1 MRLARLEVLAPAG
14 STESLIAAVRCGAA
28 AVYLGLSDFNAR
40 RAAHNFTED
49 ELAEAV
55 AYCHARGVKVHLALN
70 TLVRDDELADAL
82 RAAETACRLGVDAL
96 IVQDVGLA
104 RCIRAAAPTMP
115 LHASTQLSCHT
126 PAGVDL
132 LREAGFSR
140 VVLARE
146 MSREEI
152 AACAGRGAE
161 LEVFVHGALCM
172 SVSGQCYFSAMLGRR
187 SGNRGACAQT
197 CRLPFAPV
205 DKSVR
210 PCPSDA
216 AALSLKDNCL
226 LEYISDLQALGVTSL
241 KIEGRMKRPEYVAAG
256 CAVYSAAARGETVE
270 PETLDALKKVFSRT
284 GFTDGYYTHR
294 LGGEM
299 FGTRRKE
306 DVTAAAGV
314 LGGLARLY
322 DKETP
327 LVPVTMD
334 FSARTDTCTL
344 TVADEDGHR
353 VCVTAD
359 GAEPAI
365 NRPLDPARAR
375 EQLVKTG
382 GTPFYTTATEV
393 VIDEGLTLPMARLN
407 ALRRDALDTLLTER
421 AKTAPIPFDKTA
433 VPPCP
438 IGKATTETAWFIRL
452 ADAAQY
458 SDNLRPYLVFLPLD
472 TPTDIIRTLTAA
484 GQKVGVD
491 IPRGMFGREEII
503 AAILRA
509 AAEAGAVAALCGNI
523 GAIPLAKAA
532 GLSPIGGFGLNVMNK
547 QALSFCK
554 GVHLAAATLSMELT
568 FPQIQALG
576 EPPLPVGILLYGR
589 QPLMLTRNC
598 PRKSALGSCAGCH
611 HQGLVDRTGAQ
622 FPVMCAGGC
631 SEVLNTVPLY
641 WGDRMSEIP
650 HAAFYLFHFTTETS
664 DEIAEVL
671 AAYQQG
677 TPPPPAITRGLY
689 RRGVE

>member
-1 MRLARLEVLAPAG
+1 MLAPAG

-28 AVYLGLSDFNAR
+28 AVYLGLSEFNAR

-70 TLVRDDELADAL
+70 TLVRDDEMADAL
-82 RAAETACRLGVDAL
+82 RVAETACRLGVDAL
-96 IVQDVGLA
+96 IVQDLGLA

-126 PAGVDL
+126 PAGVDF
-132 LREAGFSR
+132 LRDAGFSR
-140 VVLARE
+140 VVLSRE

-152 AACAGRGAE
+152 AACAGRGVE

-197 CRLPFAPV
+197 CRLPFAPA
-205 DKSVR
+205 DKSGK
-210 PCPSDA
+210 PCPPDE

-226 LEYISDLQALGVTSL
+226 VDYIAELETLGVTSL
-241 KIEGRMKRPEYVAAG
+241 KIEGRMKRPEYVAAAS
-256 CAVYSAAARGETVE
+256 AVYSAAARGETVD
-270 PETLDALKKVFSRT
+270 PDTLDALKKVFSRT

-314 LGGLARLY
+314 LGALARLY
-322 DKETP
+322 NKETP

-334 FSARTDTCTL
+334 FAAREDACTL
-344 TVADEDGHR
+344 TVTDEDGHR
-353 VCVTAD
+353 VQVTAD

-365 NRPLDPARAR
+365 NRPLDPARAE
-375 EQLVKTG
+375 EQLNKTG
-382 GTPFYTTATEV
+382 GTPFYTTAIEV
-393 VIDEGLTLPMARLN
+393 TIDEGLTLPMARLN
-407 ALRRDALDTLLTER
+407 QLRREALETLLVQR
-421 AKTAPIPFDKTA
+421 AETAPIPFDNSA
-433 VPPCP
+433 IPSSPA
-438 IGKATTETAWFIRL
+438 GKRPTKTAWFIRL
-452 ADAAQY
+452 ASAEQYTDA
-458 SDNLRPYLVFLPLD
+458 LRPHLVFLPLD
-472 TPTDIIRTLTAA
+472 TPTDTIRALTAA

-491 IPRGMFGREEII
+491 IPRGMFGREDAI
-503 AAILRA
+503 AASLRA

-523 GAIPLAKAA
+523 GVVPLAKAA
-532 GLSPIGGFGLNVMNK
+532 GLSSIGGFGLNVMNK
-547 QALSFCK
+547 QALSFYK
-554 GVHLAAATLSMELT
+554 GVCLAAATLSMELT
-568 FPQIQALG
+568 FPQIQAFG

-598 PRKSALGSCAGCH
+598 PRKSALGSCAECR
-611 HQGLVDRTGAQ
+611 HQGLTDRTGAQ

-631 SEVLNTVPLY
+631 TEVLNTVPLY
-641 WGDRMSEIP
+641 WGDKLHEVP

-664 DEIAEVL
+664 DEVVAVL
-671 AAYQQG
+671 TAYQNG
-677 TPPPPAITRGLY
+677 STPPPAITRGLY

>member
-1 MRLARLEVLAPAG
+1 MLAPAG

-28 AVYLGLSDFNAR
+28 AVYLGLSEFNAR

-70 TLVRDDELADAL
+70 TLVRDDEMADAL

-96 IVQDVGLA
+96 IVQDLGLA

-126 PAGVDL
+126 PAGVEL
-132 LREAGFSR
+132 LRDAGFSR

-152 AACAGRGAE
+152 AACAGRGVE

-197 CRLPFAPV
+197 CRLPFAPA
-205 DKSVR
+205 DGRNK
-210 PCPSDA
+210 PCPPDA

-226 LEYISDLQALGVTSL
+226 IDYIAELESLGVTSL

-270 PETLDALKKVFSRT
+270 PDTLDALKKVFSRT

-306 DVTAAAGV
+306 DVTAATGV

-327 LVPVTMD
+327 LVPVTMA
-334 FSARTDTCTL
+334 FTARTDVCTL

-365 NRPLDPARAR
+365 NRPLDPTRAK
-375 EQLVKTG
+375 EQLAKTG
-382 GTPFYTTATEV
+382 GTPFYANTVTVAV
-393 VIDEGLTLPMARLN
+393 DEGLTLPMARLN
-407 ALRRDALDTLLTER
+407 ALRREALDTLLAER
-421 AKTAPIPFDKTA
+421 GKTAPIPFDITA

-438 IGKATTETAWFIRL
+438 TGKAYTEPAWFIRL
-452 ADAAQY
+452 ADTAQY
-458 SDNLRPYLVFLPLD
+458 SDALRPYLVFLPLD
-472 TPTDIIRTLTAA
+472 TPADTIRQLVAD
-484 GQKVGVD
+484 GQAVGID
-491 IPRGMFGREEII
+491 IPRGLFGTEDTVAAKLKI
-503 AAILRA
+503 AAQ
-509 AAEAGAVAALCGNI
+509 AGAKAALCGNI

-532 GLSPIGGFGLNVMNK
+532 GLSPIGGFGLNVMNRH
-547 QALSFCK
+547 ALSFCK
-554 GVHLAAATLSMELT
+554 GIDLAAATLSVELT
-568 FPQIQALG
+568 FPQMQALG

-598 PRKSALGSCAGCH
+598 PRKSALGSCADCH
-611 HQGLVDRTGAQ
+611 GQGLTDRTGAG

-641 WGDRMSEIP
+641 WGDKMSEVP
-650 HAAFYLFHFTTETS
+650 RAAFTLFHFTTETS
-664 DEIAEVL
+664 DEVAAVL
-671 AAYQQG
+671 TAYRKG
-677 TPPPPAITRGLY
+677 SPPPPAITRGLY

>member
-1 MRLARLEVLAPAG
+1 MLAPAG

-40 RAAHNFTED
+40 RAAHNFTD
-49 ELAEAV
+49 DTLAEAV

-82 RAAETACRLGVDAL
+82 RAAETACRLGVDAI
-96 IVQDVGLA
+96 IVQDLGLA

-126 PAGVDL
+126 PAGVEF
-132 LREAGFSR
+132 LRNAGFSR
-140 VVLARE
+140 VVLSRE

-152 AACAGRGAE
+152 AACAGRGVE

-197 CRLPFAPV
+197 CRLPFAPA
-205 DKSVR
+205 DKSGK
-210 PCPSDA
+210 PCPPDA
-216 AALSLKDNCL
+216 AALSLKDHCL
-226 LEYISDLQALGVTSL
+226 LDYIAELESLGVTSL
-241 KIEGRMKRPEYVAAG
+241 KIEGRMKRPEYVAAAS
-256 CAVYSAAARGETVE
+256 AVYSAAARGKAVA
-270 PETLDALKKVFSRT
+270 PDTLDALKKVFSRT

-314 LGGLARLY
+314 LGSLARLY
-322 DKETP
+322 GKETP
-327 LVPVTMD
+327 LVPVAMD
-334 FSARTDTCTL
+334 FAADTAACTL
-344 TVADEDGHR
+344 TVTDEDGHR
-353 VCVTAD
+353 VCVTTD
-359 GAEPAI
+359 GAEQAI
-365 NRPLDPARAR
+365 NCPLDPARAQ
-375 EQLVKTG
+375 EQLAKTG
-382 GTPFYTTATEV
+382 GTPFYATDIAV
-393 VIDEGLTLPMARLN
+393 TVDEGLTLPMARLN
-407 ALRRDALDTLLTER
+407 ALRRDALDKLLDVRE
-421 AKTAPIPFDKTA
+421 KTSPIPFDITA
-433 VPPCP
+433 VPSFPT
-438 IGKATTETAWFIRL
+438 GKTYTEPAWFVRL
-452 ADAAQY
+452 ANAAQY
-458 SDNLRPYLVFLPLD
+458 SDALHPHLVFLPLD
-472 TPTDIIRTLTAA
+472 TLTDTIRSLTAA
-484 GQKVGVD
+484 GQKVGID
-491 IPRGMFGREEII
+491 IPRGMFGTEDSVTVK
-503 AAILRA
+503 LKA
-509 AAEAGAVAALCGNI
+509 AAKAGAVAALCGNV

-532 GLSPIGGFGLNVMNK
+532 GLTPIGGFGLNMMNS

-554 GVHLAAATLSMELT
+554 GAGLAAATLSMELT
-568 FPQIQALG
+568 FQQMQTLG
-576 EPPLPVGILLYGR
+576 NTPLPVGILLYGR

-598 PRKSALGSCAGCH
+598 PRKSALGSCTGCNN
-611 HQGLVDRTGAQ
+611 QGLTDRTGAQ

-641 WGDRMSEIP
+641 WGDKMNEVP
-650 HAAFYLFHFTTETS
+650 KVAFYLFHFTIES
-664 DEIAEVL
+664 ADEVAEVL
-671 AAYQQG
+671 RAYRNG

>member
-1 MRLARLEVLAPAG
+1 MKKARLEVLAPAG

-82 RAAETACRLGVDAL
+82 RVAETACRLGVDAL
-96 IVQDVGLA
+96 IVQDLGLA

-126 PAGVDL
+126 PAGVDF

-140 VVLARE
+140 VVLSRE

-152 AACAGRGAE
+152 AACAGRGVE

-197 CRLPFAPV
+197 CRLPFAPA
-205 DKSVR
+205 DKNAK
-210 PCPSDA
+210 PCSPDA

-226 LEYISDLQALGVTSL
+226 VDYIADLESLGVTSL
-241 KIEGRMKRPEYVAAG
+241 KIEGRMKRPEYVAAAS
-256 CAVYSAAARGETVE
+256 AVYSAAARGETVD
-270 PETLDALKKVFSRT
+270 PNTLDSLKKVFSRT

-314 LGGLARLY
+314 LSSLARLY
-322 DKETP
+322 DKENP
-327 LVPVTMD
+327 LVAVTMD
-334 FSARTDTCTL
+334 LSVRADACVL
-344 TVADEDGHR
+344 TVTDEDGHR
-353 VCVTAD
+353 VCVCAD
-359 GAEPAI
+359 GAEAAI
-365 NRPLDPARAR
+365 NRPLDPARAK
-375 EQLVKTG
+375 EQLQKTG
-382 GTPFYTTATEV
+382 GTPFCTSDVSVT
-393 VIDEGLTLPMARLN
+393 ISEGLTLPMAKLN
-407 ALRRDALDTLLTER
+407 ALRREALDLLLAKR
-421 AKTAPIPFDKTA
+421 AETSPVPFDLA
-433 VPPCP
+433 ALPSCP
-438 IGKATTETAWFIRL
+438 TGKGTNDTAWFIRL
-452 ADAAQY
+452 ANAAQY
-458 SDNLRPYLVFLPLD
+458 SDALRPYLVFLPLD
-472 TPTDIIRTLTAA
+472 TPADTIRQLVTD
-484 GQKVGVD
+484 GQAVGID
-491 IPRGMFGREEII
+491 IPRGLFGTENAV
-503 AAILRA
+503 AAKLATA
-509 AAEAGAVAALCGNI
+509 AKAGARAALCGNV

-532 GLSPIGGFGLNVMNK
+532 GLSPIGSFGLNVMNS
-547 QALSFCK
+547 QALLYCK
-554 GVHLAAATLSMELT
+554 GVSLAAVTLSMELT
-568 FPQIQALG
+568 FSQIQALG

-598 PRKSALGSCAGCH
+598 PRKSALGSCSDCH
-611 HQGLVDRTGAQ
+611 GQGLTDRTGAQ

-641 WGDRMSEIP
+641 WGDKMSEVP
-650 HAAFYLFHFTTETS
+650 TAAFYLFHFTTETR
-664 DEIAEVL
+664 DEVAAVL
-671 AAYQQG
+671 AAYREG
-677 TPPPPAITRGLY
+677 TTPPPAITRGLY

>member
-1 MRLARLEVLAPAG
+1 MLAPAG

-70 TLVRDDELADAL
+70 TLVRDDEMADAL
-82 RAAETACRLGVDAL
+82 RVAETACRLGVDTL
-96 IVQDVGLA
+96 IVQDLGLA

-126 PAGVDL
+126 PAGVDF
-132 LREAGFSR
+132 LRDAGFSR
-140 VVLARE
+140 VVLSRE

-152 AACAGRGAE
+152 AACAGRGVE

-197 CRLPFAPV
+197 CRLPFAPA
-205 DKSVR
+205 DGNSK
-210 PCPSDA
+210 PCSPDA

-226 LEYISDLQALGVTSL
+226 IDYIADLENLGVASL

-270 PETLDALKKVFSRT
+270 PDTLDALKKVFSRT

-306 DVTAAAGV
+306 DVTAASGV

-334 FSARTDTCTL
+334 FSARADACTL
-344 TVADEDGHR
+344 TVTDGDGHR
-353 VCVTAD
+353 VCATAD
-359 GAEPAI
+359 GAEAAI
-365 NRPLDPARAR
+365 NRPLDPARAK
-375 EQLVKTG
+375 EQLAKTG
-382 GTPFYTTATEV
+382 GTPFYATDIAV
-393 VIDEGLTLPMARLN
+393 TVGEGLTLPMARLN
-407 ALRRDALDTLLTER
+407 QLRREALDRLLDAR
-421 AKTAPIPFDKTA
+421 GKTAPIPFDITA
-433 VPPCP
+433 VPPFP
-438 IGKATTETAWFIRL
+438 TGKTYTEPAWFIRL
-452 ADAAQY
+452 ADTAQY
-458 SDNLRPYLVFLPLD
+458 SDALRPYLVFLPLD
-472 TPTDIIRTLTAA
+472 TPADTIRQLVAD
-484 GQKVGVD
+484 GQAVGID
-491 IPRGMFGREEII
+491 IPRGLFGTEDTVAAKLKI
-503 AAILRA
+503 AAQ
-509 AAEAGAVAALCGNI
+509 AGAKAALCGNI

-532 GLSPIGGFGLNVMNK
+532 GLSPIGGFGLNMMNRH
-547 QALSFCK
+547 ALSFSK
-554 GVHLAAATLSMELT
+554 GIHLDAATLSMELT
-568 FPQIQALG
+568 FPQMQALG

-598 PRKSALGSCAGCH
+598 PRKSALGSCAGCQ
-611 HQGLVDRTGAQ
+611 HQGLTDRTGVR

-641 WGDRMSEIP
+641 WGDKMSEVP
-650 HAAFYLFHFTTETS
+650 RAAFYLFHFTTETS
-664 DEIAEVL
+664 DEVAAVL
-671 AAYQQG
+671 TAYRQG